1 MFLEQLSKK
10 NKIGYIYIIKKKKIV
25 AKKKKKLIFFLIPKV
40 SPINCLVKM
49 EKIALKIPP

>member
-10 NKIGYIYIIKKKKIV
+10 NKIGYFYIIKKKKRV
-25 AKKKKKLIFFLIPKV
+25 AKKKNLIFFLIPKV
-40 SPINCLVKM
+40 SPINCLGKM